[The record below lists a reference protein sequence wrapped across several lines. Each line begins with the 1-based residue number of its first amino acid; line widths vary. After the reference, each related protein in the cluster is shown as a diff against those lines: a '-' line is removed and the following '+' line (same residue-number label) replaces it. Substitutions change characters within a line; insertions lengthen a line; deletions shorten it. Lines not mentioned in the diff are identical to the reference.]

1 MPRPIPP
8 DPTDS
13 YFEAFTV
20 DSPTNGEIIDGLGPA
35 VPINVTSNAPFTDDT
50 LAILAFI
57 TGFSRPFLTD
67 VIGKVS
73 GKVV

>member
-1 MPRPIPP
+1 MNPEE
-8 DPTDS
+8 S
-13 YFEAFTV
+13 EV
-20 DSPTNGEIIDGLGPA
+20 
-35 VPINVTSNAPFTDDT
+35 

-57 TGFSRPFLTD
+57 TGFSEPFLTD